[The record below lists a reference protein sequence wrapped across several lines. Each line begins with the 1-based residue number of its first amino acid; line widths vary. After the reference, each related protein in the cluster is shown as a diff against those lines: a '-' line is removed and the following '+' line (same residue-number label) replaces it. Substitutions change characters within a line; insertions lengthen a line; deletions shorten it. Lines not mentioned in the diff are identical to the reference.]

1 MKVLKRI
8 GIIVL
13 ILSIMILILF
23 KKDSV
28 SNNVITK
35 YELKEENISLE
46 KNTSSKENISVDEEN
61 IINNLNEIGSNIRNF
76 GSEGSQITANFFKK
90 KLNEYNYNVKLQEFD
105 IYEQNMAS
113 SIRVKN
119 NSEYF
124 NLNPYNSASL
134 GKGRNIIVESKN
146 NSNNKKTLYLSA
158 HYDSTDYTTG
168 VIDNATGCVVL
179 LELAKVLQNFDG
191 DINIKFLFLD
201 AEEYFRYGSKYF
213 VSKLSDEEKNNIIG
227 CINVDMVGEKN
238 AGNIVMQ
245 TTSGNKNII
254 SSLIS
259 KSLGDK
265 FLLSEGG
272 FSDDLSFYMGEI
284 PVVTF
289 ANEKSNFNLDLEDK
303 NTQINN
309 VDTKIIKDFCEILTN
324 FLINLELNNYNEGLK
339 AIETVGSSEKDIRV
353 INGFELKKIEESYI
367 NNGFDVKFK
376 YIYEK
381 DKLNFS
387 FSEFPVKF
395 ISTEVYKN
403 YIQSNSDN
411 TWFYEIN
418 ENKILVKNDSAFYEF
433 SGNIPINE
441 LVEVVEV
448 FFKEEYYSLF
458 EKYPLSR
465 LININK
471 HIKKV

>member
-465 LININK
+465 LIN
-471 HIKKV
+471 

>member
-46 KNTSSKENISVDEEN
+46 RDTSSKENISVDEEN

-76 GSEGSQITANFFKK
+76 GSEGSQITANFLKK

-309 VDTKIIKDFCEILTN
+309 VDTKIIKDFCEIITN
-324 FLINLELNNYNEGLK
+324 FLSNLELNNYNEGLK
-339 AIETVGSSEKDIRV
+339 AIEKVESSEKDIRI

-367 NNGFDVKFK
+367 NNGFDVKFR

-395 ISTEVYKN
+395 ISKEVYKN

-465 LININK
+465 LIN
-471 HIKKV
+471 

>member
-46 KNTSSKENISVDEEN
+46 RDTSSKENISVDEEN

-309 VDTKIIKDFCEILTN
+309 VDTKIIKDFCEIITN
-324 FLINLELNNYNEGLK
+324 FLSNLELNNYNEGLK
-339 AIETVGSSEKDIRV
+339 AIEKVESSEKDIRI

-367 NNGFDVKFK
+367 NNGFDVKFR

-395 ISTEVYKN
+395 ISKEVYKN

-465 LININK
+465 LIN
-471 HIKKV
+471 

>member
-8 GIIVL
+8 VIIVL

-28 SNNVITK
+28 SNNIITK

-46 KNTSSKENISVDEEN
+46 KDTSSKENISVDEEN

-76 GSEGSQITANFFKK
+76 GSDGSKITADFLKK

-179 LELAKVLQNFDG
+179 LELAKVLQNFEG

-309 VDTKIIKDFCEILTN
+309 VDTKIIKNFCEIITN
-324 FLINLELNNYNEGLK
+324 FLSNLELNNYNEGLK

-367 NNGFDVKFK
+367 NNGFDVKFR

-395 ISTEVYKN
+395 ISKEVYKN

-418 ENKILVKNDSAFYEF
+418 ENKIWVKNDSAFYEF

-465 LININK
+465 LIN
-471 HIKKV
+471 

>member
-46 KNTSSKENISVDEEN
+46 RDTSSKENISVDEEN

-272 FSDDLSFYMGEI
+272 FSDDLSFYMGDI
-284 PVVTF
+284 PDVTF

-309 VDTKIIKDFCEILTN
+309 VDTKIIKDFCEIITN
-324 FLINLELNNYNEGLK
+324 FLSNLELNNYNEGLK
-339 AIETVGSSEKDIRV
+339 AIEKVESSEKDIRI

-367 NNGFDVKFK
+367 NNGFDVKFR

-395 ISTEVYKN
+395 ISKEVYKN

-465 LININK
+465 LIN
-471 HIKKV
+471 

>member
-46 KNTSSKENISVDEEN
+46 KDTSSKENISVDEEN

-76 GSEGSQITANFFKK
+76 GSDGSQITANFFKN
-90 KLNEYNYNVKLQEFD
+90 KLNEYGYDVEFQEFD
-105 IYEQNMAS
+105 IYKQNIDSTLYVKHS
-113 SIRVKN
+113 SD
-119 NSEYF
+119 YF
-124 NLNPYNSASL
+124 YFNPYNSDSL
-134 GKGRNIIVESKN
+134 GKGRNIIAKKNN

-179 LELAKVLQNFDG
+179 LELAKVLQNFEG

-259 KSLGDK
+259 KSLGNK

-465 LININK
+465 LIN
-471 HIKKV
+471 

>member
-46 KNTSSKENISVDEEN
+46 KDTSSKENISVDEEN

-309 VDTKIIKDFCEILTN
+309 VDTKIIKDFCEIITN
-324 FLINLELNNYNEGLK
+324 FLSNLELNNYNEGLK
-339 AIETVGSSEKDIRV
+339 AIEKVESSEKDIRI

-367 NNGFDVKFK
+367 NNGFDVKFR

-395 ISTEVYKN
+395 ISKEVYKN

-465 LININK
+465 LIN
-471 HIKKV
+471 

>member
-46 KNTSSKENISVDEEN
+46 KDTSSKENISVDEEN

-76 GSEGSQITANFFKK
+76 GSDGSKITADFFKK
-90 KLNEYNYNVKLQEFD
+90 KLNEYNYNVKFQEFD

-113 SIRVKN
+113 SLRVKN

-179 LELAKVLQNFDG
+179 LELAKVLQNFEG

-309 VDTKIIKDFCEILTN
+309 VDTKIIKNFCEIITN
-324 FLINLELNNYNEGLK
+324 FLSNLELNNYNEGLK
-339 AIETVGSSEKDIRV
+339 EIEKVESGEKDIRI

-367 NNGFDVKFK
+367 NNGFDVKFI

-395 ISTEVYKN
+395 ISKEVYKN

-465 LININK
+465 LIN
-471 HIKKV
+471 

>member
-46 KNTSSKENISVDEEN
+46 RDTSSKENISVDEEN

-76 GSEGSQITANFFKK
+76 GSKGSQITANFFKK

-309 VDTKIIKDFCEILTN
+309 VDTKIIKDFCEIITN
-324 FLINLELNNYNEGLK
+324 FLSNLELNNYNEGLK
-339 AIETVGSSEKDIRV
+339 AIEKVESSEKDIRI

-367 NNGFDVKFK
+367 NNGFDVKFR

-465 LININK
+465 LIN
-471 HIKKV
+471 

>member
-8 GIIVL
+8 VIIVL

-28 SNNVITK
+28 SNNIITK

-46 KNTSSKENISVDEEN
+46 KDTSSKENISVDEEN

-76 GSEGSQITANFFKK
+76 GSDGSKITADFFKK

-309 VDTKIIKDFCEILTN
+309 VDTKIIKNFCEIITN
-324 FLINLELNNYNEGLK
+324 FLSNLELNNYNEGLK
-339 AIETVGSSEKDIRV
+339 AIEKVESSEKDIRI
-353 INGFELKKIEESYI
+353 INGFELKKIEEIYI
-367 NNGFDVKFK
+367 NNGFDVKFR

-395 ISTEVYKN
+395 ISKEVYKN

-465 LININK
+465 LIN
-471 HIKKV
+471 

>member
-309 VDTKIIKDFCEILTN
+309 VDTKIIKNFCEIITN
-324 FLINLELNNYNEGLK
+324 FLSNLELNNYNEGLK
-339 AIETVGSSEKDIRV
+339 AIEKVESSEKDIRI
-353 INGFELKKIEESYI
+353 INGFELKKIEEIYI
-367 NNGFDVKFK
+367 NNGFDVKFR

-395 ISTEVYKN
+395 ISKEVYKN

-465 LININK
+465 LIN
-471 HIKKV
+471 

>member
-46 KNTSSKENISVDEEN
+46 RDTSSKENISVDEEN

-76 GSEGSQITANFFKK
+76 GSDGSKITADFFKK
-90 KLNEYNYNVKLQEFD
+90 KLNEYNYNVKFQEFD

-113 SIRVKN
+113 SLRVKN

-179 LELAKVLQNFDG
+179 LELAKVLQNFEG

-339 AIETVGSSEKDIRV
+339 EIEKVESGEKDIRI

-367 NNGFDVKFK
+367 NNGFDVKFI

-395 ISTEVYKN
+395 ISKEVYKN

-465 LININK
+465 LIN
-471 HIKKV
+471 

>member
-76 GSEGSQITANFFKK
+76 GSDGSQITANFFKN
-90 KLNEYNYNVKLQEFD
+90 KLNEYGYDVEFQEFD
-105 IYEQNMAS
+105 IYKQNIDSTLYVKHS
-113 SIRVKN
+113 SD
-119 NSEYF
+119 YF
-124 NLNPYNSASL
+124 DFNPYNSDSL
-134 GKGRNIIVESKN
+134 GKGRNIIAKKNN

-179 LELAKVLQNFDG
+179 LELAKVLQNFEG

-309 VDTKIIKDFCEILTN
+309 VDTKIIKDFCEIITN
-324 FLINLELNNYNEGLK
+324 FLSNLELNNYNEGLK
-339 AIETVGSSEKDIRV
+339 AIEKVESSEKDIRI
-353 INGFELKKIEESYI
+353 IN
-367 NNGFDVKFK
+367 
-376 YIYEK
+376 
-381 DKLNFS
+381 
-387 FSEFPVKF
+387 
-395 ISTEVYKN
+395 
-403 YIQSNSDN
+403 
-411 TWFYEIN
+411 
-418 ENKILVKNDSAFYEF
+418 
-433 SGNIPINE
+433 
-441 LVEVVEV
+441 
-448 FFKEEYYSLF
+448 
-458 EKYPLSR
+458 
-465 LININK
+465 
-471 HIKKV
+471 

>member
-46 KNTSSKENISVDEEN
+46 RDTSSKENISVDEEN

-259 KSLGDK
+259 KSLGNK

-272 FSDDLSFYMGEI
+272 FSDNISFYMGEI

-465 LININK
+465 LIN
-471 HIKKV
+471 

>member
-46 KNTSSKENISVDEEN
+46 RDTSSKENISVDEEN

-227 CINVDMVGEKN
+227 CINDDMVGEKN

-309 VDTKIIKDFCEILTN
+309 VDTKIIKDFCEIITN
-324 FLINLELNNYNEGLK
+324 FLSNLELNNYNEGLK
-339 AIETVGSSEKDIRV
+339 AIEKVESSEKDIRI

-367 NNGFDVKFK
+367 NNGFDVKFR

-395 ISTEVYKN
+395 ISKEVYKN

-465 LININK
+465 LIN
-471 HIKKV
+471 

>member
-46 KNTSSKENISVDEEN
+46 RDTSSKENISVDEEN

-309 VDTKIIKDFCEILTN
+309 VDTKIIKDFCEIITN
-324 FLINLELNNYNEGLK
+324 FLSNLELNNYNEGLK
-339 AIETVGSSEKDIRV
+339 AIEKVESSEKDIRI

-367 NNGFDVKFK
+367 NNGFDVKFR

-395 ISTEVYKN
+395 ISKEVYKN

-418 ENKILVKNDSAFYEF
+418 ENKILVKNDSDFYEF

-465 LININK
+465 LIN
-471 HIKKV
+471 

>member
-1 MKVLKRI
+1 MA
-8 GIIVL
+8 
-13 ILSIMILILF
+13 
-23 KKDSV
+23 KK
-28 SNNVITK
+28 N
-35 YELKEENISLE
+35 
-46 KNTSSKENISVDEEN
+46 
-61 IINNLNEIGSNIRNF
+61 
-76 GSEGSQITANFFKK
+76 
-90 KLNEYNYNVKLQEFD
+90 
-105 IYEQNMAS
+105 
-113 SIRVKN
+113 
-119 NSEYF
+119 
-124 NLNPYNSASL
+124 
-134 GKGRNIIVESKN
+134 N

-179 LELAKVLQNFDG
+179 LELAKVLQNFEG

-309 VDTKIIKDFCEILTN
+309 VDTKIIKDFCEIITN

-339 AIETVGSSEKDIRV
+339 AIEKVESSEKDIRI

-367 NNGFDVKFK
+367 NNGFDVKFR

-395 ISTEVYKN
+395 ISKEVYKN

-465 LININK
+465 LIN
-471 HIKKV
+471 

>member
-46 KNTSSKENISVDEEN
+46 RDTSSKENISVDEEN

-179 LELAKVLQNFDG
+179 LELAKVLQNFEG

-259 KSLGDK
+259 KSLGNK

-465 LININK
+465 LIN
-471 HIKKV
+471 

>member
-46 KNTSSKENISVDEEN
+46 RDTSSKENISVDEEN

-76 GSEGSQITANFFKK
+76 GSEGSQITANFLKK

-309 VDTKIIKDFCEILTN
+309 VDTKIIKDFCEIITN
-324 FLINLELNNYNEGLK
+324 FLSNLELNNYNEGLK
-339 AIETVGSSEKDIRV
+339 AIEKVESSEKDIRI

-367 NNGFDVKFK
+367 NNGFDVKFR

-381 DKLNFS
+381 DKLKVS
-387 FSEFPVKF
+387 YSEFPVKF
-395 ISTEVYKN
+395 ISKEVYKN

-465 LININK
+465 LIN
-471 HIKKV
+471 

>member
-76 GSEGSQITANFFKK
+76 GSDGSQITANFFKN
-90 KLNEYNYNVKLQEFD
+90 KLNEYGYDVEFQEFD
-105 IYEQNMAS
+105 IYKQNIDSTLYVKHS
-113 SIRVKN
+113 SD
-119 NSEYF
+119 YF
-124 NLNPYNSASL
+124 DFNPYNSDSL
-134 GKGRNIIVESKN
+134 GKGRNIIAKKNN

-179 LELAKVLQNFDG
+179 LELAKVLQNFEG

-309 VDTKIIKDFCEILTN
+309 VDTKIIK
-324 FLINLELNNYNEGLK
+324 
-339 AIETVGSSEKDIRV
+339 AIEKVESSEKDIRI

-367 NNGFDVKFK
+367 NNGFDVKFR

-395 ISTEVYKN
+395 ISKEVYKN

-465 LININK
+465 LIN
-471 HIKKV
+471 

>member
-8 GIIVL
+8 VIIVL

-28 SNNVITK
+28 SNNIITK

-46 KNTSSKENISVDEEN
+46 KDTSSKENISVDEEN

-76 GSEGSQITANFFKK
+76 GSDGSKITADFFKK

-309 VDTKIIKDFCEILTN
+309 VDTKIIKNFCEIITN
-324 FLINLELNNYNEGLK
+324 FLSNLELNNYNEGLK
-339 AIETVGSSEKDIRV
+339 AIETVGSSEKDIRI
-353 INGFELKKIEESYI
+353 INGFELKKIEEIYI
-367 NNGFDVKFK
+367 NNGFDVKFR

-465 LININK
+465 LIN
-471 HIKKV
+471 

>member
-8 GIIVL
+8 VIIVL

-46 KNTSSKENISVDEEN
+46 RDTSSKENISVDEEN

-309 VDTKIIKDFCEILTN
+309 VDTKIIKNFCEIITN
-324 FLINLELNNYNEGLK
+324 FLSNLELNNYNEGLK
-339 AIETVGSSEKDIRV
+339 AIEKVESSEKDIRI

-367 NNGFDVKFK
+367 NNGFDVKFR

-395 ISTEVYKN
+395 ISKEVYKN

-465 LININK
+465 LIN
-471 HIKKV
+471 

>member
-76 GSEGSQITANFFKK
+76 GSDGSQITANFFKK

-433 SGNIPINE
+433 SGSIPINE

-465 LININK
+465 LIN
-471 HIKKV
+471 

>member
-1 MKVLKRI
+1 
-8 GIIVL
+8 
-13 ILSIMILILF
+13 
-23 KKDSV
+23 
-28 SNNVITK
+28 

-46 KNTSSKENISVDEEN
+46 RDTSSKENISVDEEN

-309 VDTKIIKDFCEILTN
+309 VDTKIIKDFCEIITN
-324 FLINLELNNYNEGLK
+324 FLSNLELNNYNEGLK
-339 AIETVGSSEKDIRV
+339 AIEKVESSEKDIRI

-367 NNGFDVKFK
+367 NNGFDVKFR

-395 ISTEVYKN
+395 ISKEVYKN

-465 LININK
+465 LIN
-471 HIKKV
+471 